1 LLRFFY
7 LATAFSILKNDKMRK
22 LLAFGSLLAAILLFS
37 NMTVDNAQP
46 KKADGEKIYKQ
57 YCVTCHGLRGDM
69 GVSGAAN
76 LTESKLKVE
85 ERVKV
90 ITNGRNNMASFK
102 ALLDKEKIKAVA
114 QYTMTLTK

>member
-1 LLRFFY
+1 
-7 LATAFSILKNDKMRK
+7 MRK
-22 LLAFGSLLAAILLFS
+22 LLAFGSLLAMILLFS
-37 NMTVDNAQP
+37 NMTVVETAQP

-76 LTESKLKVE
+76 FIESKLKVE
-85 ERVKV
+85 ERIKV

-102 ALLDKEKIKAVA
+102 ALLDKDKIKAVA
-114 QYTMTLTK
+114 QYTMTLTKN

>member
-1 LLRFFY
+1 
-7 LATAFSILKNDKMRK
+7 MRK
-22 LLAFGSLLAAILLFS
+22 LLAIGSLLAMILLFS
-37 NMTVDNAQP
+37 NMTVDNVQP

-76 LTESKLKVE
+76 FVESKLKLE
-85 ERVKV
+85 ERIKV

-114 QYTMTLTK
+114 AYTMKLTKE